1 MLSVNTNINAQSAAN
16 QTGATQRNLGSSM
29 EKLTTGLRINRAA
42 DDVAGTALA
51 SRFESFANRNEQYVR
66 NAEDGIN
73 MIQTFEGALKQT
85 ESLLQRMKELATQ
98 AENGTQTADDQALIQ
113 KEYDQLSSEITR
125 NAEAASYNGIKMLG
139 AAPTTATADIAVGQG
154 NANVITVNAVD
165 TTAATLAVDVLV
177 LDSATNPTADDW
189 KTNVHDVLD
198 AATKTVNDA
207 RADMGAQQNRLD
219 FAITNLTNVGENASQ
234 ALSSLR
240 DTDFASQSAE
250 LSKQQVLA
258 QTSQAM
264 LKQANEQ
271 TQAISRL
278 VQ

>member
-16 QTGATQRNLGSSM
+16 QTGATQKNLGSAM

-51 SRFESFANRNEQYVR
+51 SRFETFANRNEQYVR

-98 AENGTQTADDQALIQ
+98 AENGTQTVDDQALIQ
-113 KEYDQLSSEITR
+113 KEYDQLSAEITR
-125 NAEAASYNGIKMLG
+125 NAEAASYNGIKLLG
-139 AAPTTATADIAVGQG
+139 AAPTTPTADIVVGQG
-154 NANVITVNAVD
+154 TANVITVNAVATD
-165 TTAATLAVDVLV
+165 AATLLVDVVALTGH
-177 LDSATNPTADDW
+177 ATSDDW

-198 AATKTVNDA
+198 AASTVINDA

-240 DTDFASQSAE
+240 DTDFASESAE

-264 LKQANEQ
+264 LKQANQQ
-271 TQAISRL
+271 TQAIAQL